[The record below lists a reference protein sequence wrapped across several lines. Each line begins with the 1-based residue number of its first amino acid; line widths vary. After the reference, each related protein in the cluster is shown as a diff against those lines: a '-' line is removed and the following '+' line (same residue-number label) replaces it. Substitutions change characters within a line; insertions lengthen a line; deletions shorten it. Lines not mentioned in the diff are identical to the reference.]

1 MERQDNAILG
11 EQSPDQIAELR
22 TAADQAAADAVQRL
36 QVLLDDRLLGN
47 KPHLGPA
54 DRLTNRCRVPGV
66 VLLTLQI
73 RLHELRCNPIE
84 PRGTNAPITRAQ

>member
-1 MERQDNAILG
+1 MPYSA
-11 EQSPDQIAELR
+11 SPDLIAELR

-36 QVLLDDRLLGN
+36 QVLLGDRLLGN

-54 DRLTNRCRVPGV
+54 DGLTNRCGIPGV

-73 RLHELRCNPIE
+73 GLHELRCNQS
-84 PRGTNAPITRAQ
+84 NVVAK